1 MTPCRDDDIHCLP
14 PFIDYPTVQF
24 VLSQCH
30 MSFMAKNQL
39 CKPAQPRP
47 TASPL
52 GEALRP
58 VVGIGMKKV
67 LPGPLADTML
77 LVPHPIF

>member
-1 MTPCRDDDIHCLP
+1 
-14 PFIDYPTVQF
+14 
-24 VLSQCH
+24 
-30 MSFMAKNQL
+30 MAKNQL

-47 TASPL
+47 TASPV
-52 GEALRP
+52 EDALRP
-58 VVGIGMKKV
+58 VARIGMKKV